1 MIKHIIQII
10 LLFSPPCLNAQANL
24 EWQISLG
31 GSNTDQAESVCNLS
45 DGGFMIAG
53 NTRSVNGDVLGNHG
67 GTDIWL
73 VELNSIGN
81 IVWKKT
87 YGGSGNDDVYSL
99 QQTADKGY
107 VMAGTTLSNDLDVSG
122 NHGDYDAWVVKLDSI
137 GIIQWQRC
145 LGGTGWEEAHAVRQT
160 KDGGYIMAG
169 GSTSSDGDVTLNRGA
184 FDLWVVKLDKTGNIE
199 WQKTYGGSNEDLG
212 YSITPTHDGGYLV
225 SGETQSN
232 NGDVTNFH
240 GGLDYWVLKLSYDG
254 KIEWQKA
261 MGGLSIDRTVEIHQ
275 TFDAGFI
282 VLGEAYSTSGDV
294 TGNHGLRDY
303 WVVKLT
309 PNGDIE
315 WQKSLGGS
323 NEDYAASITQ
333 TEDGGYIMTGQTQSN
348 NGDVFGNDGGADLWV
363 VKLDGTGEIE
373 WEKTFGGSMAEG
385 GNSIKQ
391 TQDGGFIVAGYAWSK
406 NGDVTGVKGKNDFWV
421 IKLSAEF
428 SSTNAPHS
436 THLTIYPNPAQNSIS
451 LKIPAQE
458 PLIFVTLG
466 ALAWP
471 HPLPLKGSLSEA
483 VNIHLNIN

>member
-1 MIKHIIQII
+1 
-10 LLFSPPCLNAQANL
+10 
-24 EWQISLG
+24 
-31 GSNTDQAESVCNLS
+31 
-45 DGGFMIAG
+45 MIAG

-122 NHGDYDAWVVKLDSI
+122 NHGDYDAWIVKLDSL
-137 GIIQWQRC
+137 GAIQWQRC
-145 LGGTGWEEAHAVRQT
+145 LGGSGWEEAHSVKQT
-160 KDGGYIMAG
+160 KDGGYILAG
-169 GSTSSDGDVTLNRGA
+169 WSTSSDGDVTLNRGA
-184 FDLWVVKLDKTGNIE
+184 FDFWVVKLDNTGSIE
-199 WQKTYGGSNEDLG
+199 WQKTYGGSGEDLG
-212 YSITPTHDGGYLV
+212 YSVSQTHDGGYIV

-232 NGDVTNFH
+232 NGDVTGFH
-240 GGLDYWVLKLSYDG
+240 GGVDYWVLKLNDEG

-275 TFDAGFI
+275 TFDGGFI
-282 VLGEAYSTSGDV
+282 VLGEAYSTSGDI
-294 TGNHGLRDY
+294 TGNHGLRDF

-309 PNGDIE
+309 PTGAIE

-363 VKLDGTGEIE
+363 VKIDIIGEIE
-373 WEKTFGGSMAEG
+373 WERTFGGTMAEWG
-385 GNSIKQ
+385 SSILQ
-391 TQDGGFIVAGYAWSK
+391 TSDKGYIIAGQAKSN
-406 NGDVTGVKGKNDFWV
+406 NGDVTVAFGKDDFWV
-421 IKLSAEF
+421 LKLSPE
-428 SSTNAPHS
+428 SSPTSAPIS
-436 THLTIYPNPAQNSIS
+436 FPLNIYPNPAQNSIT
-451 LKIPAQE
+451 LKLPTQE
-458 PLIFVTLG
+458 LTIVVTITDLLG
-466 ALAWP
+466 QKLSRQTISNDQEGSAVLDISG
-471 HPLPLKGSLSEA
+471 LPTDLYLVAANTSSGQVFFGKVLKQE
-483 VNIHLNIN
+483 